1 MSLND
6 AINWRYPVK
15 KLTPDTLSS
24 EQLSN
29 LIESVRLAPS
39 AYDIRSYQLIA
50 VTNPDIKQ
58 ACLPFSYGQDKVA
71 NCSHLLV
78 LAYKTELKQHDIA
91 TFIKQLAVNQGKSV
105 NPFSSYQTHIES
117 DLLTRTAT
125 EQRNETQ
132 QQSYIAGGIL
142 LASAATSSIDA
153 CPITGF
159 EVDGMNE
166 VLGLNEKGLSAVVL
180 CPIGIRSVD
189 DHAAYRPKHRFSQ
202 DQLVIRLYMI

>member
-15 KLTPDTLSS
+15 KLTQDTLIP

-29 LIESVRLAPS
+29 LIESVRLVPS
-39 AYDIRSYQLIA
+39 AYGIRPYQLIA

-58 ACLPFSYGQDKVA
+58 LCLPFSHGQDNVA

-78 LAYKTELKQHDIA
+78 LAYKTELNQHDIA

-105 NPFSSYQTHIES
+105 NPFSYYQTQIES

-125 EQRNETQ
+125 EQRNWTQ
-132 QQSYIAGGIL
+132 QHSYIAVGIL
-142 LASAATSSIDA
+142 LASAATKSIDA
-153 CPITGF
+153 CPITSF
-159 EVDGMNE
+159 EVDGINE
-166 VLGLNEKGLSAVVL
+166 ILRLNEKGLSSAVL
-180 CPIGIRSVD
+180 CPIGIRAVD

-202 DQLVIRLYMI
+202 DQLVISL

>member
-29 LIESVRLAPS
+29 LIESIRLAPS
-39 AYDIRSYQLIA
+39 AYGIRPYQLIA

-71 NCSHLLV
+71 NCLHLLV
-78 LAYKTELKQHDIA
+78 LAYKTELKQHDIS
-91 TFIKQLAVNQGKSV
+91 TLIKQLAVNQGKSV

-125 EQRNETQ
+125 EQRSWTQ
-132 QQSYIAGGIL
+132 QQSYIAVGIL

-153 CPITGF
+153 CPITGL

-202 DQLVIRLYMI
+202 YQLVIRLYMT